1 MTKDWLIN
9 SLTQAEYL
17 VTFNAFIYG
26 YIMSRFFSGWGRL
39 ISNRKNLIFS
49 IEHVFWSIFAFLM
62 LVSLWWYSWVGIK
75 TLDTRS
81 YTFYTSLLSP
91 FIMYLISSLY
101 FPETVKN
108 EVTDLGK
115 DSRFQRRQSAILY
128 IILYC
133 FLLVREY
140 LGPLEGQN
148 AFYFIIGIVVC
159 TIVLFSRKRWI
170 GQLTLLV
177 GFITIIVYMFNV
189 PSFTSQEYWSFSGFT
204 FAEYIT
210 TFLTFIY
217 GFIVAKFLDGWS
229 YFVLNRRT
237 IRLHAE
243 YLLWTALIFGLI
255 IDFWWGLWNRSMGT
269 SRHFS
274 HLLLTMLIP
283 IGFSMIAS
291 LLFNDTRYDSEGFQ
305 ESFSKNSILIFSF
318 LIAIFGSDFFGARF
332 ISGRPVWHIENLFLL
347 TAIAVCVIAITLRN
361 KKGHRIALL
370 AGWATLIAHNVTGS

>member
-1 MTKDWLIN
+1 MSKDWFIN
-9 SLTQAEYL
+9 SLTKAEYL

-26 YIMSRFFSGWGRL
+26 YIMSRFFAGWGRL
-39 ISNRKNLIFS
+39 IGNRKNLIFS
-49 IEHVFWSIFAFLM
+49 IEHVLWSVFAFLM
-62 LVSLWWYSWVGIK
+62 LVSLWWYSWIGIK

-81 YTFYTSLLSP
+81 YTFYTSLISP

-115 DSRFQRRQSAILY
+115 DSRFQRRQSAVLYLILY
-128 IILYC
+128 V

-140 LGPLEGQN
+140 LGPLEGKN
-148 AFYFIIGIVVC
+148 SVYFIIGIIVC
-159 TIVLFSRKRWI
+159 LIGLFSKKRWL
-170 GQLTLLV
+170 GQLTLMI

-189 PSFTSQEYWSFSGFT
+189 PSFKSEEYWSFNGFT
-204 FAEYIT
+204 FSEYIT

-237 IRLHAE
+237 IRLHVE
-243 YLLWTALIFGLI
+243 YLLWTALMFGLI

-269 SRHFS
+269 SRYFS

-305 ESFSKNSILIFSF
+305 ESFSKNSVLIFSF
-318 LIAIFGSDFFGARF
+318 LIVIFGSDFFGSHF
-332 ISGRPVWHIENLFLL
+332 ISSRPVWHIENLFLL
-347 TAIAVCVIAITLRN
+347 VSIIICVLAIAFRN
-361 KKGHRIALL
+361 KKGHRIALV
-370 AGWATLIAHNVTGS
+370 AGWVTLLIHNITSA